1 MAFRTIEITKPT
13 ELHMK
18 NGQLEIS
25 QEEGVVMVPVEDI
38 SQIFCVGPDI
48 RVSTIPFEGHARQ
61 SQLMHLQVEMEKEF
75 RELLWGQIIEKKIS
89 NQSRALSLLGLEGAE
104 KVMEYALTI
113 TSDNVDTNEA
123 LAAKDYF

>member
-1 MAFRTIEITKPT
+1 MA
-13 ELHMK
+13 
-18 NGQLEIS
+18 
-25 QEEGVVMVPVEDI
+25 
-38 SQIFCVGPDI
+38 
-48 RVSTIPFEGHARQ
+48 
-61 SQLMHLQVEMEKEF
+61 KEF